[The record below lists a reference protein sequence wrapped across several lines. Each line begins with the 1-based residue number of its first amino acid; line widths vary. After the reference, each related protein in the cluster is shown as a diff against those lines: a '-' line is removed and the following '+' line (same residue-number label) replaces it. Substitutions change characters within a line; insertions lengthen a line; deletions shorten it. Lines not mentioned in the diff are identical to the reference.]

1 MQGCEAE
8 GIVNKRRRGLLA
20 ALDPAVQFAMQRSQ
34 GVTARALPPG
44 LAVRPRTE
52 AGVPAELM
60 IYGRIGGGGWFD
72 EGITGAD
79 VANALREAGPGPLN
93 VRINSGGGD
102 VFDGV
107 AIHSLLAR
115 HPGHVAGT
123 VDGLAASAASFIM
136 LACDTIKAPK
146 SAFVMIHDAMTMP
159 YGNANTLRSAADL
172 LDQVS
177 GTIAEMYADR
187 AGEDAAYWRERMTEN
202 GEDGTW
208 YNGAEAYDAG
218 LVDEVITSAKGEDDV
233 EASVMKHLD
242 GWRDLLPTAIAAK
255 IKMPPAPIEDAN
267 TISVPEWDAAAF
279 REVLK
284 GALL

>member
-1 MQGCEAE
+1 
-8 GIVNKRRRGLLA
+8 VNKRRRGLLA
-20 ALDPAVQFAMQRSQ
+20 ALDPAVQFAMQRAANCRDCRDK
-34 GVTARALPPG
+34 GALPPG
-44 LAVRPRTE
+44 LAVRPRAE
-52 AGVPAELM
+52 ADAPAELM
-60 IYGRIGGGGWFD
+60 VYGRIGGGGWFD

-79 VANALREAGPGPLN
+79 VANALREAGPGPLT

-107 AIHSLLAR
+107 AIHSLLSR
-115 HPGHVAGT
+115 HPGHVT
-123 VDGLAASAASFIM
+123 VSVDGLAASAASFIM
-136 LACDTIKAPK
+136 LAGDTIKAPK
-146 SAFVMIHDAMTMP
+146 NAFVMIHDAMTFT
-159 YGNANTLRSAADL
+159 YGNADTLRSAAGL

-208 YNGAEAYDAG
+208 YNGTEAYDAG
-218 LVDEVITSAKGEDDV
+218 LIDEIVTSAKGEDDL

-242 GWRDLLPTAIAAK
+242 GWRDLLPTAVAAK
-255 IKMPPAPIEDAN
+255 IKIPNSSPGAEDED
-267 TISVPEWDAAAF
+267 SLPQVPDWDAAAF

>member
-1 MQGCEAE
+1 M
-8 GIVNKRRRGLLA
+8 NKRRRGLLA
-20 ALDPAVQFAMQRSQ
+20 ALDPAVQFAMQRASNS
-34 GVTARALPPG
+34 ARPPG
-44 LAVRPRTE
+44 LAVRPRAE
-52 AGVPAELM
+52 ADAPAELM
-60 IYGRIGGGGWFD
+60 VYGRIGGGGWFD

-79 VANALREAGPGPLN
+79 VADALREAGPGPLT

-107 AIHSLLAR
+107 AIHSLISR
-115 HPGHVAGT
+115 HPGHVTVT

-136 LACDTIKAPK
+136 LAGDTIRAPK
-146 SAFVMIHDAMTMP
+146 NVFVMIHDAMTFT
-159 YGNANTLRSAADL
+159 YGNADTLRSAAGL

-187 AGEDAAYWRERMTEN
+187 AGEDAAFWRERMTEN

-218 LVDEVITSAKGEDDV
+218 LVDEIITSAKGEDDDLD
-233 EASVMKHLD
+233 ASVMKHLD

-255 IKMPPAPIEDAN
+255 IKLPPELGEHSGGPIDPIRLN
-267 TISVPEWDAAAF
+267 WDVATF
-279 REVLK
+279 KEVLK
-284 GALL
+284 GATL